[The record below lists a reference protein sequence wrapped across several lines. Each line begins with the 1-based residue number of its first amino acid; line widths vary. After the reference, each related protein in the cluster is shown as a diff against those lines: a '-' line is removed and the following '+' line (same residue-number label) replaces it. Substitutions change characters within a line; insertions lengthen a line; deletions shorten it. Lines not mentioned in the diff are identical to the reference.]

1 MAIVTEGTYLADL
14 VKRESDLGNEFSREK
29 VTIRDG
35 ESLSLGS
42 VIGKITK
49 STPTTG
55 TAGGTNTGDGTCT
68 GVTAGAKAQIGTYT
82 LTCTAAA
89 TNAGTFQ
96 VKSPGGEILP
106 PATVGVAYTNE
117 HINFTLND
125 GATDFAVGDSF
136 TIAVAAGSGKCVEV
150 EAAAVDGSQDA
161 YGFVIAAYA
170 PSGADMYGVAIV
182 RDAVIDP
189 AYLAWPAGATAGQ
202 KAAWLA
208 QLKDKGI
215 LSDRPVA

>member
-14 VKRESDLGNEFSREK
+14 VKRESDLGNEYSREK
-29 VTIRDG
+29 VTILNG

-49 STPTTG
+49 SCPATG
-55 TAGGTNTGDGTCT
+55 TAGTNTGNGTCT
-68 GVTAGAKAQIGTYT
+68 SVTAGAKAQIGTYT

-96 VKSPGGEILP
+96 VKAPGGEILP
-106 PATVGVAYTNE
+106 PATVAVAYTND

-125 GATDFAVGDSF
+125 GTTDFAVGDSF
-136 TIAVAAGSGKCVEV
+136 TIAVAAGSSKCVEV

-189 AYLAWPAGATAGQ
+189 AYLAWPTGATAGQ

-215 LSDRPVA
+215 LSDRTVA